1 MVALL
6 VLCDIGVKDSCK
18 RGETALVGSSR
29 PVLAKV
35 SRDRLIASHLPLVRS
50 IARRHVGRGED
61 LDDLVQVG
69 AVGLVKASD
78 RFDASRGVAFATFA
92 APTIE
97 GEIRRHLRD
106 RTGPIRLPREMEQI
120 RRALRLHREE
130 LASTLGRQP
139 TVQELAESLSA
150 DERDIERALATEQDQ
165 SSVSVSTGVETIASP
180 EDGEALA
187 SSEDR
192 MLVAASMRTLDDR
205 ERRIVFLRFHADM
218 TERQIADELAI
229 SQATVSRIL
238 TRALAKLREELASAG
253 VDSADRDISAD
264 TVKRNVTA
272 QTTNSDAGAAALA
285 HYLELPYQ
293 LDVRSERDG
302 ERIRWT
308 ATVEELPGCTS
319 GGETADEA
327 LAGLRAAMESWL
339 TAAIAEKREIPQPG
353 QDAGKSRASHSYSGR
368 FLVRMPKSLHE
379 ELARAAEK
387 EQISLNR
394 LVTDVL
400 ASAVEQGD
408 PATANVA
415 ESGRDPVERSV
426 SAKPASA
433 RTFRL
438 ALATNLVVVILAGV
452 IALVLLVLA
461 LAHGV

>member
-1 MVALL
+1 
-6 VLCDIGVKDSCK
+6 
-18 RGETALVGSSR
+18 
-29 PVLAKV
+29 
-35 SRDRLIASHLPLVRS
+35 LVRS

-78 RFDASRGVAFATFA
+78 RFDASRGVAFAAFA

-106 RTGPIRLPREMEQI
+106 RTGPIRFPREMEQI
-120 RRALRLHREE
+120 RGALRLHREE

-150 DERDIERALATEQDQ
+150 DERDIERALATEHDQ
-165 SSVSVSTGVETIASP
+165 SSVSVSTGVETDELP
-180 EDGEALA
+180 DDVEALA

-218 TERQIADELAI
+218 TERQIADELDT

-238 TRALAKLREELASAG
+238 TRALAKLREELAGTG
-253 VDSADRDISAD
+253 VNSADRDISAD
-264 TVKRNVTA
+264 TVKRSVST
-272 QTTNSDAGAAALA
+272 QTTSPDASATTLA
-285 HYLELPYQ
+285 QYLELPYQ
-293 LDVRSERDG
+293 LDVRSERGG
-302 ERIRWT
+302 ERTQWT

-319 GGETADEA
+319 RGDTADEA
-327 LAGLRAAMESWL
+327 LAGLRTAMESWL
-339 TAAIAEKREIPQPG
+339 TAAIAENREVPQPG
-353 QDAGKSRASHSYSGR
+353 QDVGKSRSSHSYSGR

-408 PATANVA
+408 PATANGTK
-415 ESGRDPVERSV
+415 SDRSAG
-426 SAKPASA
+426 AKPASA

-438 ALATNLVVVILAGV
+438 ALATNLVVVVLAGV

>member
-29 PVLAKV
+29 PVPAKV
-35 SRDRLIASHLPLVRS
+35 SRERLIASHLPLVRS

-78 RFDASRGVAFATFA
+78 RFDAGRGVAFATFA

-150 DERDIERALATEQDQ
+150 DEGDIERALATEHDQ
-165 SSVSVSTGVETIASP
+165 SSVSVSSGVDTIELP
-180 EDGEALA
+180 EEVEALA

-192 MLVAASMRTLDDR
+192 MLVAASMRALDDR
-205 ERRIVFLRFHADM
+205 ERRIVFLRFHADK
-218 TERQIADELAI
+218 TERQIADELEI

-253 VDSADRDISAD
+253 VDFADRDISAD
-264 TVKRNVTA
+264 TVKRSVTA
-272 QTTNSDAGAAALA
+272 QTTNPDASAATLA
-285 HYLELPYQ
+285 RHLELPYQ

-302 ERIRWT
+302 ERTRWT
-308 ATVEELPGCTS
+308 ATVEELPGCAS
-319 GGETADEA
+319 RGNTADEA

-339 TAAIAEKREIPQPG
+339 TAAIAENREIPQPG

-368 FLVRMPKSLHE
+368 FLVRMPKSLHG

-408 PATANVA
+408 PASANGA
-415 ESGRDPVERSV
+415 ESDRDPVEHSAR
-426 SAKPASA
+426 AKPASA

>member
-1 MVALL
+1 MVAVLL
-6 VLCDIGVKDSCK
+6 LCDIGVKDSCK
-18 RGETALVGSSR
+18 RGETTLVRSSR
-29 PVLAKV
+29 PVPDKV
-35 SRDRLIASHLPLVRS
+35 SRERLIASHLPLVRS

-61 LDDLVQVG
+61 LEDLVQVG

-78 RFDASRGVAFATFA
+78 RFDVSRGVAFGTFA

-120 RRALRLHREE
+120 RGALRLHREE
-130 LASTLGRQP
+130 LASTLGRPP

-150 DERDIERALATEQDQ
+150 DERDIERALATEHDQ
-165 SSVSVSTGVETIASP
+165 SSVSVSPGVETIELPDDVAGVAST
-180 EDGEALA
+180 D
-187 SSEDR
+187 DR
-192 MLVAASMRTLDDR
+192 MLVAASMRTLDER
-205 ERRIVFLRFHADM
+205 ERQIVFLRFHADM
-218 TERQIADELAI
+218 TERQIADELDI

-253 VDSADRDISAD
+253 VDSADRDISVD
-264 TVKRNVTA
+264 TVKRTGSEK
-272 QTTNSDAGAAALA
+272 TTTPDASAATLA

-302 ERIRWT
+302 EHTRWT

-319 GGETADEA
+319 RGDTADEA
-327 LAGLRAAMESWL
+327 LAGLRAAMETWL
-339 TAAIAEKREIPQPG
+339 TAAIAENREIPQPG
-353 QDAGKSRASHSYSGR
+353 QDVGKSRASHSYSGR
-368 FLVRMPKSLHE
+368 FLVRMPKPLHE

-400 ASAVEQGD
+400 ASAVEQRDLASANGSKSDRD
-408 PATANVA
+408 PA
-415 ESGRDPVERSV
+415 DRSAG
-426 SAKPASA
+426 AKPASA

-438 ALATNLVVVILAGV
+438 ALATNLVVVVLAGV
-452 IALVLLVLA
+452 IAVVLLVLA